1 MSDRKLFFFEFC
13 LNFLMFYKKKS
24 AFYFCVKVNF
34 SVHFSYY
41 FGNDLDVRN
50 SNKNL
55 LKTLK

>member
-1 MSDRKLFFFEFC
+1 
-13 LNFLMFYKKKS
+13 MFYKKKS

-55 LKTLK
+55 LKTVK